1 LTGFTTD
8 LLPKVKNSRDVAL
21 VEELARCEAR
31 QFFYNFRCHIREKD
45 LVRGWWI
52 KEVCD
57 HLEAFYYRFM
67 NGERPKLVLM
77 APPQHGKTTVV
88 TDFIAWVAGRNPNL
102 KCLFTS
108 YSDDLGQGVNVS
120 LQRMMDGDRFKS
132 VFGARL
138 PTFGRSVG
146 GMRNN
151 NLLEY
156 MGEHTPTNPTVQGA
170 FKGSFRNTTVSGQ
183 VTGKGL
189 DFGFIDDPIKGRRE
203 ANSKTVRDATWSW
216 LTDDFFTRFSD
227 HAALLMTLTRWH
239 LDDPA
244 GRFLEKFPETVVLD
258 YPAIAI
264 KDEAHRKKG
273 EALFPEFKS
282 LEFLEERRRGLS
294 QASWVSLYQQNP
306 IIAGGGMFPI
316 EQFRVVQAAPKD
328 IAKTVRYWDKAA
340 TEMGGAYTAGVRM
353 SKLNDGRFI
362 VTDVR
367 RKQLSALDREKM
379 ILQTAQLDRQD
390 VGNNVLTVVEQE
402 PGSGGKDSAE
412 ATVRMLSGYK
422 VEADK
427 VTDAKH
433 IRADPYAAQVQAGN
447 VSILAAE
454 WNKEFIGE
462 HETFPNG
469 AYVDMVDAAAGAFS
483 KLTLG
488 STYRSDMSWVGDV
501 PSNILA
507 QKVFGGARL
516 W

>member
-1 LTGFTTD
+1 M
-8 LLPKVKNSRDVAL
+8 
-21 VEELARCEAR
+21 ARSEAR
-31 QFFYNFRCHIREKD
+31 QSFYSFRCHMRPEM
-45 LVRGWWI
+45 VRGWWL
-52 KEVCD
+52 KEISE
-57 HLEAFYYRFM
+57 HLERFYYRFM

-77 APPQHGKTTVV
+77 APPQHGKTTIV
-88 TDFIAWVAGRNPNL
+88 TDLIAWVAGKNPNL

-108 YSDDLGQGVNVS
+108 YSDDLGQGVNVA
-120 LQRMMDGDRFKS
+120 LQRMMDSDRFKQ
-132 VFGARL
+132 VFGSRL
-138 PTFGRSVG
+138 PAFGRAVE
-146 GMRNN
+146 GMRNS

-156 MGEHTPTNPTVQGA
+156 VGDNPHNPGVPSA
-170 FKGSFRNTTVSGQ
+170 YKGSFRNTTVNGQ

-203 ANSKTVRDATWSW
+203 ANSLTVRDATWAW

-244 GRFLEKFPETVVLD
+244 GRFLQKFPETVVLD
-258 YPAIAI
+258 YPAIATREE
-264 KDEAHRKKG
+264 KHRKKG
-273 EALFPEFKS
+273 DPLFPEFKS

-294 QASWVSLYQQNP
+294 QASWVSLYQQSP

-316 EQFRVVQAAPKD
+316 EKFSVVNALPSKGVM
-328 IAKTVRYWDKAA
+328 KTVRYWDKAA
-340 TEMGGAYTAGVRM
+340 TEMGGAYTAGVKM
-353 SKLNDGRFI
+353 VKLDNGTFI

-367 RKQLSALDREKM
+367 RAQMGALQREQM
-379 ILQTAQLDRQD
+379 ILQTAQLDRQES
-390 VGNNVLTVVEQE
+390 GPNVLTVIEQE

-412 ATVRMLSGYK
+412 ASIRMLAGYK

-433 IRADPYAAQVQAGN
+433 VRADPYAAQVQAGN
-447 VSILAAE
+447 VAILAGQ
-454 WNKEFIGE
+454 WNKEFLNE

-469 AYVDMVDAAAGAFS
+469 VYLDTVDAAAGAFA

-488 STYRSDMSWVGDV
+488 SSYRSNMDWVGDV
-501 PSNILA
+501 PPNILN
-507 QKVFGGARL
+507 QQGAVRI